1 MTPLLVTDALFL
13 YSTDKNTEYFKN
25 IHNLI
30 SKVIESVNSGNYPQA
45 DNYAT
50 EAYLDN
56 YEYLEA
62 PIEKINA
69 TLKNDLEINL
79 RENLIGKIDARQSLS
94 EISLFINKTII
105 PNL

>member
-1 MTPLLVTDALFL
+1 MLPSISPI
-13 YSTDKNTEYFKN
+13 STDKNTAYFKN
-25 IHNLI
+25 IHNLL
-30 SKVIESVNSGNYPQA
+30 SKVIESINSGNYPQA

-79 RENLIGKIDARQSLS
+79 RENLIGKIDSRQSLVRN
-94 EISLFINKTII
+94 LFICKQDNYS
-105 PNL
+105 